1 MKSQTIFL
9 TRIRKQK
16 RFNKN
21 KETKK
26 EKKKEKKIYQR
37 TKKRSLYWYKP
48 NA

>member
-26 EKKKEKKIYQR
+26 EKKKEKKTIIIC
-37 TKKRSLYWYKP
+37 KAFKV
-48 NA
+48 

>member
-26 EKKKEKKIYQR
+26 EKKKEKKTIIIC
-37 TKKRSLYWYKP
+37 KDFKV
-48 NA
+48 